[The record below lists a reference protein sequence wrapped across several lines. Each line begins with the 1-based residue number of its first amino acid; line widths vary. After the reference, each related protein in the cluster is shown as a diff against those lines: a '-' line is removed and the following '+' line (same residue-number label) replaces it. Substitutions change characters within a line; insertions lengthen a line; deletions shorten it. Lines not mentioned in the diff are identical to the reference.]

1 MGLAFYSCKED
12 NPVLPE
18 KTPDTPQPEEAKNI
32 SEKSD
37 FESYID
43 MDTYAGDDFYQYA
56 VGKWLQNNPLKEKEN
71 RNGPHGDMVV
81 AMENFIYSQ
90 ALNSED
96 EVLKRLNSDFSA
108 STKDADLALLKQ
120 KLADIYAISSVD
132 DMYKKMGELMY
143 DGYQTPFVFT
153 CMSNE
158 RSVRPYLKQ
167 VFEGIDASSSHF
179 EDFAGISET
188 EANLIVDVVKRWKD
202 ECWQKEEAES
212 KKMSHY
218 LKELNVVEV
227 SFPPKTRADATSPLE
242 AILTSMGLTSNDIK
256 LLASKAFDA
265 LTEKMIAHFNKQTFG
280 DYKCNGKL
288 TVGENT
294 ADLGGLYIGYDAFMK
309 LLAKK
314 GVTGDE
320 LDRQG
325 REFFRAFA
333 YTWMGNLGTE
343 YIQLINNDVHAL
355 DPVRVNGNVY
365 LMDEFYRLFNIKSG
379 KRYLAPADRI
389 EIW

>member
-1 MGLAFYSCKED
+1 MTHGFD
-12 NPVLPE
+12 
-18 KTPDTPQPEEAKNI
+18 PDGKQFNK
-32 SEKSD
+32 
-37 FESYID
+37 
-43 MDTYAGDDFYQYA
+43 
-56 VGKWLQNNPLKEKEN
+56 VGKEEEW
-71 RNGPHGDMVV
+71 MVP
-81 AMENFIYSQ
+81 
-90 ALNSED
+90 
-96 EVLKRLNSDFSA
+96 
-108 STKDADLALLKQ
+108 AD
-120 KLADIYAISSVD
+120 
-132 DMYKKMGELMY
+132 
-143 DGYQTPFVFT
+143 
-153 CMSNE
+153 
-158 RSVRPYLKQ
+158 
-167 VFEGIDASSSHF
+167 
-179 EDFAGISET
+179 
-188 EANLIVDVVKRWKD
+188 
-202 ECWQKEEAES
+202 
-212 KKMSHY
+212 
-218 LKELNVVEV
+218 
-227 SFPPKTRADATSPLE
+227 
-242 AILTSMGLTSNDIK
+242 
-256 LLASKAFDA
+256 SKAFDA